1 MLSGG
6 ENAMYART
14 DVRLALALGI
24 VGVAAVTSAMA
35 GQLTRSHAYV
45 AMVADVHRDAPEDM
59 GLLPAA
65 IAEAKGAAVFAKQAA
80 ASTDLA
86 AIKLFTGHVLNAVDA
101 RQFPDG
107 PGLAFGVK
115 RAAQDSADT
124 IEMAAK
130 TEAASANIKTH
141 AVHVAASARNTV
153 VRADKI
159 VALGK
164 QIGVATAVREDSKL
178 AAQIVTLTEQLI
190 SGVDANGD
198 GQIGW
203 QENEGGL
210 SQALQ
215 HLTLLKKGEN
225 LH

>member
-1 MLSGG
+1 MS
-6 ENAMYART
+6 ART
-14 DVRLALALGI
+14 DVRLAIGILGI
-24 VGVAAVTSAMA
+24 VGVAAVASVTA

-59 GLLPAA
+59 GLLPTA
-65 IAEAKGAAVFAKQAA
+65 IAEAKGAAVYAKQAA
-80 ASTDLA
+80 ASNDLA
-86 AIKLFTGHVLNAVDA
+86 SIKLYSGHVLNAVDA
-101 RQFPDG
+101 GQFPDG

-115 RAAQDSADT
+115 RAAQGSADT

-153 VRADKI
+153 ARADKI

-164 QIGVATAVREDSKL
+164 QILAATAVPEAAKL
-178 AAQIVTLTEQLI
+178 AAQLVTLTEQLMT
-190 SGVDANGD
+190 GVDANGD

-210 SQALQ
+210 SQAQQ
-215 HLTLLKKGEN
+215 HLALLKKGEN
-225 LH
+225 LS

>member
-1 MLSGG
+1 
-6 ENAMYART
+6 MYARIN
-14 DVRLALALGI
+14 VRLAIGI
-24 VGVAAVTSAMA
+24 VGMVGVAAVASVTA

-59 GLLPAA
+59 GLLPTA
-65 IAEAKGAAVFAKQAA
+65 IAEAKGAAVYAKQAA
-80 ASTDLA
+80 ASSDLA
-86 AIKLFTGHVLNAVDA
+86 AIKLYSGHVLNAVDA

-153 VRADKI
+153 ARADKI

-164 QIGVATAVREDSKL
+164 QILAATAVPEASKL
-178 AAQIVTLTEQLI
+178 AAQLVTLTEQLMT
-190 SGVDANGD
+190 GVDANGD

-210 SQALQ
+210 SQAQQ
-215 HLTLLKKGEN
+215 HLALLKKGEN
-225 LH
+225 LS